1 MNNPRLPY
9 LREKVRLLPKEPGVY
24 LMRDKNDRIIYVGKA
39 KALKNRVSS
48 YFRSVEKHTEK
59 VYKMVE
65 NVYDFNTIVT
75 DSEFEALVLECSLIK
90 QHAPK
95 YNILLKDD
103 KGYHYIKVTDPE
115 GWSRIQAAMQRQ
127 EDDARYIGP
136 YISSYVVRQTVEEAN
151 RAFQLPTCSRRFPQD
166 FKKTRPC
173 LNFYIKQ
180 CMGVCR
186 GKIPLPEY
194 REQVSEALDFIRGG
208 SAKSI
213 ERLTGM
219 MEQASGEMEF
229 EKAAAYRDRIR
240 AIQKITEHQKVVFS
254 KTPEQDVV
262 SFAQTDRMTAAAVL
276 KFREE
281 RLVDKE
287 DFLLPEAGEL
297 SALRREFLM
306 GYYDADIPKVIAV
319 DGEVEDRELLERL
332 FSEKAG
338 RKVSVSLPQR
348 GDNARLVEMAKN
360 NAAQRL
366 AQETARSNRDVAAL
380 DDLARLL
387 GLSRPPVYIE
397 AYDISNIGAGTVVAG
412 MAAFE
417 NGKPKKDAYKKFNL
431 RGFEAPDD
439 YACMREVISRRFS
452 HYEEE
457 KETGR
462 GFGRLPD
469 LILLDG
475 GRGHVAAVRPVL
487 EGMGFDIPVFGMVK
501 DDRHRTRAIARDGG
515 EIAISAQ
522 KGAFDLVTRIQDEVH
537 RFAITYSRS
546 KHRKS
551 SLELTLTR
559 APGIGPA
566 RARELYRRFKTL
578 RAMREATVDQLA
590 GTPGM
595 TRPAAEALHRYLTE
609 DPPAQP
615 PEKC

>member
-1 MNNPRLPY
+1 MDNPRLAY
-9 LREKVRLLPKEPGVY
+9 LRDKVKLLPKEPGVY
-24 LMRDKNDRIIYVGKA
+24 LMRDKSGTIIYVGKA

-127 EDDARYIGP
+127 EDKADYIGP

-151 RAFQLPTCSRRFPQD
+151 RAFQLPTCNRRFPQD
-166 FKKTRPC
+166 FKKARPC

-180 CMGVCR
+180 CMGLCQGR
-186 GKIPLPEY
+186 MPLEEY
-194 REQVSEALDFIRGG
+194 RERVAEALDFIKGG

-213 ERLTGM
+213 QRLTGL
-219 MEQASGEMEF
+219 MEQASEEMEF

-254 KTPEQDVV
+254 KTPEQDVIA
-262 SFAQTDRMTAAAVL
+262 FAQTDKMTAAAVL
-276 KFREE
+276 KFRGE

-306 GYYDADIPKVIAV
+306 GYYDADIPRIIAV
-319 DGEVEDRELLERL
+319 DGDVEDRELLERM
-332 FSEKAG
+332 FGEKAG
-338 RKVSVSLPQR
+338 RKTAIHLPQR
-348 GDNARLVEMAKN
+348 GDNARLVEMARN

-366 AQETARSNRDVAAL
+366 AQETSRSNRDVAAL
-380 DDLARLL
+380 DELARLL
-387 GLSRPPVYIE
+387 GLARPPVYIE
-397 AYDISNIGAGTVVAG
+397 AYDISNIGSGTVVAG
-412 MAAFE
+412 MVAFE
-417 NGKPKKDAYKKFNL
+417 NGRPKRDAYKRFNIKGL
-431 RGFEAPDD
+431 AAPDD
-439 YACMREVISRRFS
+439 YACMQEVVTRRFS

-457 KETGR
+457 KDTGR

-475 GRGHVAAVRPVL
+475 GKGHVSAVRPVL
-487 EGMGFDIPVFGMVK
+487 ESMGFDIPVFGMVK

-537 RFAITYSRS
+537 RFAISYSRS
-546 KHRKS
+546 RHRKS
-551 SLELTLTR
+551 SLELSLTKV
-559 APGIGPA
+559 PGIGPA

-578 RAMREATVDQLA
+578 KAMREADVEALA
-590 GTPGM
+590 GTPGV
-595 TRPAAEALHRYLTE
+595 THTAAEALYRYLHE
-609 DPPAQP
+609 
-615 PEKC
+615 E